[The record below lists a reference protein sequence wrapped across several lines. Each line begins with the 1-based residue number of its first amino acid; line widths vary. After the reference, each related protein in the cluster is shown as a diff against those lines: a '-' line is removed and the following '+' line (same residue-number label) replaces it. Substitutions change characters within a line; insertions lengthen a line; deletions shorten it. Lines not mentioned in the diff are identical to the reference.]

1 MKAFFIVTFF
11 AFLSPSFAEDGGITN
26 IDDIEMNINDENYIL
41 FEDESLVVCDRK
53 TDEYLVEITPG
64 FDLYIRGKKEDI
76 DEEQRDLIEDYYIAQ
91 YMLYIKRNR
100 ISAKGIEIGIQ
111 GARLAAKAV
120 SGAFM
125 LMANGFDEEEERQFE
140 ENMEREAEEI
150 ERNSEMIDSHVEDY
164 EDQIYNV
171 NNTERIMSRKIRN
184 LQEYALFVD
193 EDVVDI
199 DIIIDDKD

>member
-76 DEEQRDLIEDYYIAQ
+76 DEEQKDLIEDYYIAQ

-171 NNTERIMSRKIRN
+171 NKTERIMSRKIKN